1 MSATWPNFLQFF
13 RIRRTMY
20 LVYVAQKFRYE
31 DFEAQNSLNVGS
43 GSQPGLSIPP
53 WASRTMMIRRPPF
66 WQTGNSERKIH
77 RTRNDLK
84 IVSIIVIASL
94 LWNPRSRHLIFSPF
108 RKTTSRKKK
117 KNKTKREGKHRWMDP
132 FRQTGSHL
140 LFGWSEEQGFIFD
153 EKKGRNFPWLMRNAV
168 VWMQRRDGEN
178 CSQDKTL

>member
-1 MSATWPNFLQFF
+1 M
-13 RIRRTMY
+13 
-20 LVYVAQKFRYE
+20 YVAQKLRFWG
-31 DFEAQNSLNVGS
+31 FWGS
-43 GSQPGLSIPP
+43 KLVKCSVWEPGLSIPP
-53 WASRTMMIRRPPF
+53 WASCTMMIRRPPF

-168 VWMQRRDGEN
+168 VVWMQRRDGEN